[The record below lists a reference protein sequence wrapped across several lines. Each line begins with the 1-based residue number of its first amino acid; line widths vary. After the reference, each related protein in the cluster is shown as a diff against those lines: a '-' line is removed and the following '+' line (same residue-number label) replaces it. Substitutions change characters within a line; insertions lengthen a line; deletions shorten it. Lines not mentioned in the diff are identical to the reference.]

1 MGEMKRHRLL
11 LLIAAGLL
19 VAGSGCAAK
28 RIVSQWSNPDYAN
41 APRVF
46 KKIMVAGAFEHDA
59 IRRNFEDRFVAALRA
74 AGVDALP
81 SYRLVADPRKDI
93 EGSVKAAAQSAG
105 ADGVLVTRLTRVEQR
120 TDVSPGYHQP
130 YFGFGYYHWYHPGWY
145 GGGYYTTPYYYQY
158 PVYYSETTL
167 SNAAK
172 NEIVWTATIRM
183 IDPEN
188 ANRAIED
195 YVATVVTALKDNQL
209 LPGTSPQ
216 GGSSPLHPK
225 VANG

>member
-1 MGEMKRHRLL
+1 MREMNRHRLL
-11 LLIAAGLL
+11 IVMAAGLL
-19 VAGSGCAAK
+19 VAASGCAAK

-41 APRVF
+41 ALRVF
-46 KKIMVAGAFEHDA
+46 KKIMVAGTFEHDA

-74 AGVDALP
+74 AGIDALP
-81 SYRLVADPRKDI
+81 SYRLVADPGKDI
-93 EGSVKAAAQSAG
+93 EGSVKAAVESAG

-120 TDVSPGYHQP
+120 TDVSPGYYQP
-130 YFGFGYYHWYHPGWY
+130 YFGFGYYNWHHPGWY
-145 GGGYYTTPYYYQY
+145 GGGYYTAPYYYQY

-167 SNAAK
+167 YNAAK
-172 NEIVWTATIRM
+172 NEIVWTGTIRM

-188 ANRAIED
+188 ASEAIAD

-216 GGSSPLHPK
+216 GGS
-225 VANG
+225 